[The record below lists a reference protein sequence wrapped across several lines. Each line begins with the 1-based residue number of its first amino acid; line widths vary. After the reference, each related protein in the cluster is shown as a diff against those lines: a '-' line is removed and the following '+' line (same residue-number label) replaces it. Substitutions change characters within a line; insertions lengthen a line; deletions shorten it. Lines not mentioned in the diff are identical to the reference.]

1 MTHPTHK
8 SNHTLDLVISRID
21 DTMLT
26 SSVVSHPNTFSD
38 HHTITF
44 SIEGF
49 TPRPT
54 TNKCRGRDY
63 RRTDLNNFQA
73 DLHSKLSS
81 CIACDGESVDTIFQ
95 KYSDSVSSILESHA
109 PIVTRNRRS
118 KISQPWL
125 DDSILDMRRKRR
137 ALERKWRHT
146 GLEIDKQIYMSQIDN
161 VKLHIRDA
169 KVSYYNAALNNA
181 DTKAT
186 FQVLNSLTK
195 SNDQKLPAHENDN
208 IMCVAFAKF
217 FDEKVHKII
226 DFTRTRV
233 TAESVVLPLLPPSP
247 PVRSPLNDL
256 CPTDKGELQKIIE
269 ARPSKS
275 CSLDVLPTWLLKT
288 TLPATLPTVVRI
300 VNTSLVNSEFPQAFK
315 IASVTPLLKKTS
327 LDQNVLNN
335 YRPISNL
342 VFIGKVIEKVVLK
355 RLNLH
360 MTENNLRDEMQSA
373 YREQHSTETALMKV
387 QHDIV
392 HNLDYGHCVML
403 VLLDTSAA
411 FDTINIDM
419 LLNTLHLRFG
429 IGSTALDWF
438 KFYLTGRSQ
447 RVTIGPSSSMATPV
461 YHGVPQGSVLGPVL
475 FNVYTTPIADICKK
489 HQVHYHRFA
498 DDIQLYVSYNP
509 AESEELNDAKIQ
521 LIQCIDEIRAWM
533 LLHQLK
539 LNDDKTE
546 FMVLQS
552 SHNLSVHGSPTL
564 QLPQL
569 TLSSTDT
576 ARNLGCLFDRHMQ
589 LDRLVS
595 SYCSS
600 AYYHLRTIKNI
611 RHLLTLDA
619 CHAAVRSLVLSRLD
633 YCNALLGGLNN
644 RQLDRLQRVQN
655 SAARVIYGVRQREH
669 ITPSLRRLHWLPIR
683 MRIMFKICTYM
694 FKAIHGLGP
703 EYINC
708 FVERYMPVRALRS
721 SCNGILLKVTVP
733 RKTIGQSGFS
743 VAGPQMWNDLP
754 IDVRSA
760 QSVMMFRK
768 HLKTYLF
775 RRHYLA

>member
-1 MTHPTHK
+1 MCLTQKLPQVCTHCGRDANTFRTLAIVVQQAIVSLCLNIQAASIQCSRFSRRDEFENLVITLATTPGRLLILGDFNLHLDDPTSPGVTRLNDILQSTGLVQHVTHPTHK

-54 TNKCRGRDY
+54 TNKCRERDY

-118 KISQPWL
+118 RISQPWL

-137 ALERKWRHT
+137 ALERKWCHT

-208 IMCVAFAKF
+208 IMCVLFAKF

-226 DFTRTRV
+226 DFT
-233 TAESVVLPLLPPSP
+233 
-247 PVRSPLNDL
+247 
-256 CPTDKGELQKIIE
+256 
-269 ARPSKS
+269 
-275 CSLDVLPTWLLKT
+275 WLLKT
-288 TLPATLPTVVRI
+288 TLPATLPTLVRI
-300 VNTSLVNSEFPQAFK
+300 VNTSLVNGEFPQAFK

-342 VFIGKVIEKVVLK
+342 AFIGNVIEKVVLK

-360 MTENNLRDEMQSA
+360 MTENNLRDKMQSA

-429 IGSTALDWF
+429 IGGTALDWF
-438 KFYLTGRSQ
+438 KSYLTGRSQ
-447 RVTIGPSSSMATPV
+447 RVTIGSSSSMATPV

-498 DDIQLYVSYNP
+498 DNIQLYVSYNP

-552 SHNLSVHGSPTL
+552 SHNLRVHGSPTL

-569 TLSSTDT
+569 TLTSTDT
-576 ARNLGCLFDRHMQ
+576 ARNLGCFFDRHMQ
-589 LDRLVS
+589 LDQLVS

-619 CHAAVRSLVLSRLD
+619 CHAAVRNLVLSRLD

-683 MRIMFKICTYM
+683 MRIMFKICTYSH
-694 FKAIHGLGP
+694 ASL
-703 EYINC
+703 
-708 FVERYMPVRALRS
+708 
-721 SCNGILLKVTVP
+721 
-733 RKTIGQSGFS
+733 
-743 VAGPQMWNDLP
+743 
-754 IDVRSA
+754 
-760 QSVMMFRK
+760 
-768 HLKTYLF
+768 
-775 RRHYLA
+775 